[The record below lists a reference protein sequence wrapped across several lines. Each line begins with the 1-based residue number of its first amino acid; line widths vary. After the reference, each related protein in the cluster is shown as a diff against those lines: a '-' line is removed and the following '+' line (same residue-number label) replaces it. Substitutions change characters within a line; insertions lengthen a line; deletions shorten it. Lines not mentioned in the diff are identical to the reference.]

1 VEGIMLRYAS
11 VYLFIA
17 LVAALFGISAMAVG
31 AHDFAAVL
39 FLIFVTLFIGSIVGT
54 LLERRNDLALDAID
68 DAYPGRDDPGA
79 VTPRE

>member
-1 VEGIMLRYAS
+1 MLQYAS

-39 FLIFVTLFIGSIVGT
+39 FLIFVTLFIGSIIGS
-54 LLERRNDLALDAID
+54 LIGRRNGLALSAVD
-68 DAYPGRDDPGA
+68 DAYPARDDPGA
-79 VTPRE
+79 PAPRE